1 MRWVIEF
8 DIVGLFDNIEHD
20 KLMRLVENHC
30 KEKWV
35 SLYVKR
41 CLKAPVQ
48 MLDGTVCEKNSG
60 TPQGGVISP
69 VLANLF
75 MHYGFDNWIT
85 GNFQTAHGKDML
97 MMIDTLCQQKT
108 GRIRT

>member
-1 MRWVIEF
+1 MVLRNHIEPFVEPVFHEDSYGYRPGKSALDAVERARKRCFQMRWVIEF

-41 CLKAPVQ
+41 CWMERFAKRIPVHPKV
-48 MLDGTVCEKNSG
+48 G
-60 TPQGGVISP
+60 
-69 VLANLF
+69 
-75 MHYGFDNWIT
+75 
-85 GNFQTAHGKDML
+85 
-97 MMIDTLCQQKT
+97 
-108 GRIRT
+108 